1 MLLLLAGCSM
11 LTPRCSSTCHR
22 LHDADQ
28 CHIERPG
35 RDQDE
40 LYDNC
45 VDECAQANQQAGDAG
60 EYDPFTRTEP
70 NQSIEL
76 DNRAQVEL
84 WAQCIDETA
93 CDVILDGYC
102 APVW

>member
-1 MLLLLAGCSM
+1 MLLLLTGCFLVSA
-11 LTPRCSSTCHR
+11 PCSSSCQR
-22 LHDADQ
+22 LYDADQ
-28 CHIERPG
+28 CNIERPG

-60 EYDPFTRTEP
+60 EYDPFTRTES

-84 WAQCIDETA
+84 WSQCIDETS
-93 CDVILDGYC
+93 CDDIADGFC